1 MGRELVERD
10 TKKNGRRGCRV
21 FGVPGVQQLCG
32 LQVNQRQWALLASAT
47 PS

>member
-21 FGVPGVQQLCG
+21 FG
-32 LQVNQRQWALLASAT
+32 QVFNSCVGCK
-47 PS
+47 